1 MTENDEIR
9 DVMEEE
15 RRRGRRRYDVAA
27 HDKRRAVLRA
37 YRELLRESDE
47 EGFRDYVQK
56 HLGFAEGSEQFEA
69 VLSAWRE
76 AQRRKP

>member
-1 MTENDEIR
+1 
-9 DVMEEE
+9 MEEE
-15 RRRGRRRYDVAA
+15 KRRGRRRYDAA
-27 HDKRRAVLRA
+27 ARDKRRAVLRA

-47 EGFRDYVQK
+47 EAFREYVEK

-76 AQRRKP
+76 AQKRRKP